1 MSNDLD
7 DAPIYQHIDNIYYN
21 CAECSSMI
29 EIIEIN
35 KEIIKFKCIN
45 NKHENIMGIKEY
57 LEQMK
62 KYNNKKINNDKC
74 DKHNN
79 NNNNNYCS
87 YCFTCNFH
95 LCNECLKKESI
106 LIIKKII

>member
-7 DAPIYQHIDNIYYN
+7 DTPKYQPIDNIYYN
-21 CAECSSMI
+21 CTECTSMI

-45 NKHENIMGIKEY
+45 NKHENIMGIKDY

-79 NNNNNYCS
+79 NNYCS

-95 LCNECLKKESI
+95 LCNECLKKENI